1 MKITEL
7 EHNHAES
14 RFCEQEG
21 SSSRVKERQS
31 QSNRSYK
38 GQQEIT
44 I

>member
-14 RFCEQEG
+14 RFCEQE